1 MKERYLLPL
10 CFLVFLLQT
19 TLFQSFRM
27 FGILPNLSVLTIILL
42 TALVNRWIGIRGA
55 LYLGVLQ
62 DLFASP
68 ALGLHT
74 MIYVIIAVIISI
86 FEDQVFRDN
95 VIAVAMMILA
105 STLMYHG
112 LFWIISYFMDMQ
124 ISVTLLVFKVFPL
137 EFFYNLLIGYPLY
150 HMLFKR
156 LNGYN
161 LR

>member
-10 CFLVFLLQT
+10 CIFVFILQT
-19 TLFQSFRM
+19 TIFQSFRI
-27 FGILPNLSVLTIILL
+27 FGVLPNLSVIVIILL
-42 TALVNRWIGIRGA
+42 TALLNRWIGIRGA
-55 LYLGVLQ
+55 IYLGILQ
-62 DLFASP
+62 DLFVSP

-74 MIYVIIAVIISI
+74 SVYVIIAVVISI

-95 VIAVAMMILA
+95 VIAVIMMIVA
-105 STLMYHG
+105 STLMYHS

-124 ISVTLLVFKVFPL
+124 IPLKDLIFKVLFI
-137 EFFYNLLIGYPLY
+137 EGFYNLLLGFPLY

>member
-10 CFLVFLLQT
+10 CILVFILQT
-19 TLFQSFRM
+19 TIFQSFRL
-27 FGILPNLSVLTIILL
+27 FGVVPNLNVLMIILL
-42 TALVNRWIGIRGA
+42 TALLNRWIGIRGA
-55 LYLGVLQ
+55 VYLGILQ
-62 DLFASP
+62 DLFVSP

-74 MIYVIIAVIISI
+74 LVYVIIAVVISI

-95 VIAVAMMILA
+95 VIAVLLMIVA
-105 STLMYHG
+105 STLLYHG
-112 LFWIISYFMDMQ
+112 LFWVISYFMDMQ
-124 ISVTLLVFKVFPL
+124 MSLQDLLFKVLFV
-137 EFFYNLLIGYPLY
+137 EGFYNLLLGYPLY